1 MTQVLHRPRQHVVRF
16 AGDSGDGIQLQG
28 QQFTLASAISGH
40 DLATLPDFPAEIRAP
55 AGTRFGVSAFQI
67 QFGGD
72 RITTPGDAPDV
83 LVALN
88 PAALA
93 VNLPELAPGTLII
106 LDSDSFTQQRLKRAR
121 LDSNPLEDD
130 TLSAFEVVSIDI
142 SSLTAQAVKPQGLGT
157 KDAGRCKNFWVL
169 GLVLWLFDQP
179 REPTKEWLQ
188 KKFSAVPSVLRANSA
203 ALDAGH
209 AYAET
214 VEMSSMWYQRPTPVA
229 SLSAAEY
236 RTITGAEALA
246 FGLIAASEQ
255 ANIDMLFCSYPITP
269 ASSLLHHLAG
279 LQEIGINTFQAEDE
293 IAAICSAIGVS
304 YAGKL
309 GVTSSSGPGI
319 ALKTEAMGLAI
330 AAELPLVIINSQ
342 RSGPSTGMPTKTE
355 QSDLYQAVY
364 GRNGD
369 APIPVIAARSP
380 KDCFD
385 AAIEAVTIA
394 LRHMTPVMLLTDGYI
409 ASASELW
416 ALPDLDSYPPIITRK
431 PESES
436 AASINS
442 NALLFERDK
451 KTHARLWAA
460 PDNANYIHR
469 IGGLEKD
476 INTGNISYDS
486 ANHQAMT
493 DMRQAKVRSVADF
506 IPPCQLELGTSGG
519 IALVGWGST
528 YGTLHQ
534 VTKDTLQQGI
544 PVAHIHLRHLHPLP
558 SNLHSLL
565 ISFEQILVVEMNTG
579 QLATILRDKLL
590 LDVRQLNQVNGQPF
604 AVATISQAISN
615 LIKSTS
621 TRQAN

>member
-1 MTQVLHRPRQHVVRF
+1 MTQTFDPSRRHVVRF

-72 RITTPGDAPDV
+72 QITTPGDTPDV

-93 VNLPELAPGTLII
+93 VNLPGLVPGTLIV
-106 LDSDSFTQQRLKRAR
+106 LDSDSFTQQRLKRAN
-121 LDSNPLEDD
+121 LDSNPLEDG
-130 TLSAFEVVSIDI
+130 TLAAFEVAPMAI
-142 SSLTAQAVKPQGLGT
+142 SALTAEAVKSHGLGS

-169 GLVLWLFDQP
+169 GLILWLFDQP
-179 REPTKEWLQ
+179 REPTKAWIQ
-188 KKFSAVPSVLRANSA
+188 KKFSAAPAILHANSA

-214 VEMSSMWYQRPTPVA
+214 VEMSSVWQQRPTPA
-229 SLSAAEY
+229 AALSAAEY

-255 ANIDMLFCSYPITP
+255 ADIDMLFCSYPITP

-304 YAGKL
+304 YSGKL

-330 AAELPLVIINSQ
+330 AAELPLVIVNSQ
-342 RSGPSTGMPTKTE
+342 RAGPSTGMPTKTE

-369 APIPVIAARSP
+369 APIPVLAARSP

-385 AAIEAVTIA
+385 TAIEAVTIA
-394 LRHMTPVMLLTDGYI
+394 LRHMTPVILLTDGYI

-431 PESES
+431 PKSEPVIPTDT
-436 AASINS
+436 AP
-442 NALLFERDK
+442 LLFDRDS

-460 PDNANYIHR
+460 PGNAHYIHR
-469 IGGLEKD
+469 VGGLERD
-476 INTGNISYDS
+476 INTGDISYDS

-493 DMRQAKVRSVADF
+493 DMRQAKVNSVADF
-506 IPPCQLELGTSGG
+506 ISPCQLELGTTGG

-534 VTKDTLQQGI
+534 ATKDALQRGLQI
-544 PVAHIHLRHLHPLP
+544 AHIHLRHLHPLP
-558 SNLHSLL
+558 PNLHDLL
-565 ISFEQILVVEMNTG
+565 VSFEQVLVVEMNTG

-590 LDVRQLNQVNGQPF
+590 LDVEQLNQVNGQPF
-604 AVATISQAISN
+604 AVATVSQAVSSLAEST
-615 LIKSTS
+615 LI
-621 TRQAN
+621 RQIN